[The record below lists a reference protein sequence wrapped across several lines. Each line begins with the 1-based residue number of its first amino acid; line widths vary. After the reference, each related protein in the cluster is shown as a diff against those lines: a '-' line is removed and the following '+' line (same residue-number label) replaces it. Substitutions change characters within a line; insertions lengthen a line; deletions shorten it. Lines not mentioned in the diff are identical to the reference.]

1 MGEEVVNTMADMTNT
16 LAPLQTALSSSI
28 TPAQIVA
35 VLAGIIGVGMTFVL
49 MWFGVRK
56 LISIFRKAVTK
67 GKISV

>member
-1 MGEEVVNTMADMTNT
+1 MNDISTVIS
-16 LAPLQTALSSSI
+16 PLSTALTSSI

-56 LISIFRKAVTK
+56 LINKKKKAVTK
-67 GKISV
+67 GKISA

>member
-1 MGEEVVNTMADMTNT
+1 MANMTEVIE
-16 LAPLQTALSSSI
+16 PLSTALTASI

-56 LISIFRKAVTK
+56 LISIFKKAVTK
-67 GKISV
+67 GKISA

>member
-1 MGEEVVNTMADMTNT
+1 MDSMANVI
-16 LAPLQTALSSSI
+16 APLQTALTESI
-28 TPAQIVA
+28 TPAQIVT

-67 GKISV
+67 GKISA

>member
-1 MGEEVVNTMADMTNT
+1 MADMANT
-16 LAPLQTALSSSI
+16 LEPLTTALTSSI
-28 TPAQIVA
+28 TPGQIVA

-67 GKISV
+67 GKISA

>member
-1 MGEEVVNTMADMTNT
+1 MEGGNVVADMATVIE
-16 LAPLQTALSSSI
+16 PLKTALVGSI
-28 TPAQIVA
+28 TPAQIVT

-56 LISIFRKAVTK
+56 LISIFKKAVTK

>member
-1 MGEEVVNTMADMTNT
+1 MNDISTVIE
-16 LAPLQTALSSSI
+16 PLSTALTSSI

-67 GKISV
+67 GKISA

>member
-1 MGEEVVNTMADMTNT
+1 MNDISTVIS
-16 LAPLQTALSSSI
+16 PLSTALTSSI

-56 LISIFRKAVTK
+56 LISIFKKAVTK
-67 GKISV
+67 GKISA

>member
-1 MGEEVVNTMADMTNT
+1 MNDISTVI
-16 LAPLQTALSSSI
+16 APLSTSLTSSI

-67 GKISV
+67 GKISA

>member
-1 MGEEVVNTMADMTNT
+1 MNDIGTVIE
-16 LAPLQTALSSSI
+16 PLSNALTASI

>member
-1 MGEEVVNTMADMTNT
+1 MNETATSMVDIIE
-16 LAPLQTALSSSI
+16 PLTEAVTSSI
-28 TPAQIVA
+28 TPGQIIA
-35 VLAGIIGVGMTFVL
+35 ILAGVVGVGMTFVL